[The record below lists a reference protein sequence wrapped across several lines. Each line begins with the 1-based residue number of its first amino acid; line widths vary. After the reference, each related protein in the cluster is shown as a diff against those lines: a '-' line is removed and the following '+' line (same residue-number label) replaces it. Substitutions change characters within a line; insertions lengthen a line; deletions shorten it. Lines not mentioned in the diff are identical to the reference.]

1 MAKKIEKI
9 EEEELKA
16 LQTLVGKLNNLKLEL
31 GNIETTKHKIL
42 HQAAELETK
51 EFGEMHKTLE
61 EKYGKVNINISD
73 GSINEIV
80 EDGPSKKD

>member
-73 GSINEIV
+73 GSINEI